1 MNNRGAVMAE
11 AIVPFAP
18 KSNARAETGD
28 PLDRAGQTIL
38 SALDRA
44 AGAAEEKYRQAVET
58 THKVSA
64 QLRAAEDHLKERP
77 GIKRIGLTAPK
88 NGCIKS
94 RWKLSRNSLEGPIS
108 DPHRLRSQSLVIS
121 SDKTLA
127 ARAALVCATTRHEAE
142 HPTKRLGTY
151 S

>member
-18 KSNARAETGD
+18 KSNAKAETGD

-64 QLRAAEDHLKERP
+64 QLRAAEDQIRELEGKARYQENRADRAEKWLYQISVEVEQKFFGRADERP
-77 GIKRIGLTAPK
+77 SPAPQ
-88 NGCIKS
+88 S
-94 RWKLSRNSLEGPIS
+94 VSRNQQ
-108 DPHRLRSQSLVIS
+108 R
-121 SDKTLA
+121 
-127 ARAALVCATTRHEAE
+127 
-142 HPTKRLGTY
+142 
-151 S
+151 